1 MSELDAELLTELVAE
16 FSTVIVETTRAISRN
31 SGGKVSRHL
40 IATDIQKHADSLPP
54 NLNLAKN
61 ILGNISA
68 QLDDKP
74 FTAIIIQTRHK
85 RSFGP

>member
-1 MSELDAELLTELVAE
+1 MSESDAELLTQLVPA

-40 IATDIQKHADSLPP
+40 IAIDIQKHADSLPQ
-54 NLNLAKN
+54 NLDLAKQ

-74 FTAIIIQTRHK
+74 FTALVIQARDK
-85 RSFGP
+85 

>member
-1 MSELDAELLTELVAE
+1 MSKSDAELLTELVAA
-16 FSTVIVETTRAISRN
+16 FSTVIVQTTRAISRN

-40 IATDIQKHADSLPP
+40 IAIDIQKHVDSLPKT
-54 NLNLAKN
+54 LNLARQ

-74 FTAIIIQTRHK
+74 FTPLVIQARDK
-85 RSFGP
+85 